1 MLYALHIA
9 PYSWL
14 LQLSGSLSVFYIL
27 LIHHHSIILTHHP
40 FISFYS
46 QHALFSFY
54 CTKSTQARPGHTPDA
69 FHERKI
75 KSEDADVDI
84 SPNTS
89 DVVGST
95 PDPDTKSKPEPKAGM
110 DVGVLPE
117 MRATHFKGFL
127 SRGLQATCPGES
139 VECSDGMAG
148 NVTCQDACDGECCVG
163 IYGGE
168 CANIG
173 PCFGFTGTLCKDA
186 DQPPCSGRYACVD
199 ATIDT
204 VVQGCN
210 AARACDQ
217 ANIGSVVQGCNAY
230 EACLRSN
237 IPTENITDCC
247 NQRNACED
255 VTEETLPDE
264 CVPPTISPAPGPEP
278 TTEPTSAPIA
288 CFSKGAAQ

>member
-1 MLYALHIA
+1 M
-9 PYSWL
+9 
-14 LQLSGSLSVFYIL
+14 
-27 LIHHHSIILTHHP
+27 
-40 FISFYS
+40 
-46 QHALFSFY
+46 
-54 CTKSTQARPGHTPDA
+54 PDA

-75 KSEDADVDI
+75 KSEDTNVDI
-84 SPNTS
+84 SSNVDS

-95 PDPDTKSKPEPKAGM
+95 RELESKPELKAET

-117 MRATHFKGFL
+117 MRATHVKGFL
-127 SRGLQATCPGES
+127 SRDLQEATCPGES
-139 VECSDGMAG
+139 VVCDNGRAAG
-148 NVTCQDACDGECCVG
+148 NVRCQDACDGECCVG
-163 IYGGE
+163 FYDFVFG
-168 CANIG
+168 G
-173 PCFGFTGTLCKDA
+173 PCSSFTGTLCKDA
-186 DQPPCSGRYACVD
+186 DQPPCSGFVACCQ
-199 ATIDT
+199 ANIGS

-210 AARACDQ
+210 AVIACYQ